1 MRWAGHRAR
10 SKPEIAW
17 ATLLA
22 GTPLD
27 AVTHIRKLQAEG
39 HIDYC
44 VGAFAWGDLQHA
56 EVMSS
61 LALFVSEV
69 MPHFAH

>member
-1 MRWAGHRAR
+1 MKGDFDRA
-10 SKPEIAW
+10 IAVDV
-17 ATLLA
+17 LLA
-22 GTPLD
+22 GTPQD
-27 AVTHIRKLQAEG
+27 AVAHIRKLQADA

-61 LALFVSEV
+61 LALFVGEV
-69 MPHFAH
+69 MPHFEH